1 MQIRAFIGFIA
12 IFYSDI
18 LYKGVM
24 ASRCISTLNDLD
36 KISDR
41 IYYKHSKVSFMILHD
56 HDGKVR

>member
-1 MQIRAFIGFIA
+1 MWKVECLLG
-12 IFYSDI
+12 
-18 LYKGVM
+18 LYTLQLIQM

-41 IYYKHSKVSFMILHD
+41 IYYKHSKVSFVIRHD